1 MEIPTLQDVL
11 EARNVIRQHI
21 PPTPLHT
28 YPALNE
34 LIGTTVYVK
43 HENYQPIGAFKIRG
57 ALNLV
62 SRLTEDERRR
72 GLITASTGNHGQSV
86 AYAGS
91 KYGVPVKVVVPEE
104 TNPGKVAAIQAFG
117 AEVIFHGAR
126 FDDARLHS
134 ESLSRQHGYRYVH
147 VANEPLTIAGVAT
160 ETLEMLEQEPDLD
173 VIIVPVGGGSGASG
187 ACITAKSIRE
197 SITIIA
203 VQSAQ
208 APAAYESWRSKS
220 IQSCPNETFA
230 EGLSTGTG
238 FELTQTILQKLLDD
252 FVLVDDSEI
261 KQAAVW
267 MLEKA
272 HALAEGAGVAS
283 LAAAYKLRQ
292 QLTGKKVGI
301 VCSGG
306 NLSLPKLNM
315 VLG

>member
-34 LIGTTVYVK
+34 LIGTMVYVK

-57 ALNLV
+57 ALNLA

-86 AYAGS
+86 AYAGR
-91 KYGVPVKVVVPEE
+91 KFGAPVKIVVPEE
-104 TNPGKVAAIQAFG
+104 TNPGKVAAIRAFG
-117 AEVIFHGAR
+117 AEVIVHGLR

-134 ESLSRQHGYRYVH
+134 ENLAEQHGYRYVH
-147 VANEPLTIAGVAT
+147 VANEPYVIAGVGT
-160 ETLEMLEQEPDLD
+160 ETLEMLEQQPDLD

-187 ACITAKSIRE
+187 ACITAKSIQE
-197 SITIIA
+197 SITIIG

-220 IQSCPNETFA
+220 IQTRPNETFA

-272 HALAEGAGVAS
+272 HSLSEGAGAAS

-306 NLSLPKLNM
+306 NMSLTKLKM

>member
-1 MEIPTLQDVL
+1 MEIPTFQDVL
-11 EARNVIRQHI
+11 EARNVIRQYI
-21 PPTPLHT
+21 PPTPLHS
-28 YPALNE
+28 YAALNE

-57 ALNLV
+57 ALNLA
-62 SRLTEDERRR
+62 SHLTEDERRR

-86 AYAGS
+86 AYAGN

-117 AEVIFHGAR
+117 AEVIFHGER

-134 ESLSRQHGYRYVH
+134 EDLARQHGYRYVH
-147 VANEPLTIAGVAT
+147 VANERLTIAGVAT

-197 SITIIA
+197 SIAIIG

-220 IQSCPNETFA
+220 IQSRPNETFA

-238 FELTQTILQKLLDD
+238 FELTQTILQKYLDD
-252 FVLVDDSEI
+252 FVLADDGEI
-261 KQAAVW
+261 KQAVVW

-292 QLTGKKVGI
+292 QLTGKKVAI